1 MFNTIPGEEY
11 TVSFTIQEMETVTFV
26 STYIIDC
33 DVLVPNGSY
42 GAQYAPTALTKTF
55 TAVDVLTQLKWY
67 IGKGSN
73 PSGSVTISDFTI
85 TGPGQLFGTP
95 SPYADIPEDEVAYYE
110 VAIASVADYSPFG
123 VQLDE
128 RTVDSEKYRYGFN
141 GYESDSEVKGKGNS
155 YTTEFRQYDP
165 RIGRWLTLDPLAYQA
180 PAWTPYRAFFN
191 NPNMNVD
198 PTGLYEVKVRLSK
211 ETKMKLSKNIKIQ
224 VKKDGEK
231 NARNEILDKK
241 EEIIKSVEKAIT
253 ELKYDIEKDPEVRKD
268 IEIIYGAKQGS
279 ENYNNY
285 FENNGKGPKII
296 VDENLNKND
305 ISGETVRGKI
315 RISTARHT
323 AETPRKRL
331 DMNMFIMQKTN

>member
-1 MFNTIPGEEY
+1 MNLCGNS
-11 TVSFTIQEMETVTFV
+11 SFL
-26 STYIIDC
+26 S
-33 DVLVPNGSY
+33 
-42 GAQYAPTALTKTF
+42 
-55 TAVDVLTQLKWY
+55 
-67 IGKGSN
+67 
-73 PSGSVTISDFTI
+73 
-85 TGPGQLFGTP
+85 
-95 SPYADIPEDEVAYYE
+95 
-110 VAIASVADYSPFG
+110 
-123 VQLDE
+123 E
-128 RTVDSEKYRYGFN
+128 RYRYGFN
-141 GYESDSEVKGKGNS
+141 GFESDSEVKGNGNS

-211 ETKMKLSKNIKIQ
+211 ETKNEIKQ
-224 VKKDGEK
+224 KHKDSGEKGWRK

-279 ENYNNY
+279 DNYNNY
-285 FENNGKGPKII
+285 FENNGNGPKII

-323 AETPRKRL
+323 AETTKKTIGHEYVHYAKNKLKVVGDNSPSGYAGIRMKSWQQLETIHEAISSYPKTGNKEVDESNTDKMIYLYQKQNVL
-331 DMNMFIMQKTN
+331 DNNNRPISVEGGYVFEKIVYGIIQHRPF